1 MENTNSYSNIQN
13 EMGAYLMTNLRELY
27 ICSICGN
34 VVEVVNTG
42 ASALVCCNKPMD
54 KLVAGS
60 KDASL
65 EKHVPVVE
73 SVDGGIKV
81 KVGSVAHP
89 MEEKH
94 FIRFIEVMT
103 KDQVLRAELVPNQAP
118 EASFLINAGDV
129 LEVREYCTVHGLWQ
143 ASK

>member
-1 MENTNSYSNIQN
+1 
-13 EMGAYLMTNLRELY
+13 MTNLRELY
-27 ICSICGN
+27 HCSICGN

-42 ASALVCCNKPMD
+42 ATSLVCCNKPMD

-65 EKHVPVVE
+65 EKHVPVIE
-73 SVDGGIKV
+73 TVDGGIKV
-81 KVGSVAHP
+81 KVGSAPHP

-94 FIRFIEVMT
+94 FIRFIEVST
-103 KDQVLRAELVPNQAP
+103 KDQVLRAELAPNQAP
-118 EASFLINAGDV
+118 EASFMVKADEV
-129 LEVREYCTVHGLWQ
+129 VEVREYCTVHGLWN

>member
-1 MENTNSYSNIQN
+1 
-13 EMGAYLMTNLRELY
+13 MTNLRELY
-27 ICSICGN
+27 HCTICGN

-42 ASALVCCNKPMD
+42 ATSLVCCNKPME

-60 KDASL
+60 TDASL
-65 EKHVPVVE
+65 EKHVPVIE
-73 SVDGGIKV
+73 TVDGGIKV
-81 KVGSVAHP
+81 KVGSAAHP

-94 FIRFIEVMT
+94 FIRLIEVLT

-118 EASFLINAGDV
+118 EASFMVKADEV
-129 LEVREYCTVHGLWQ
+129 VEVREYCTVHGLWN